1 MLKGRTQLNGSQCQ
15 GGIRGPLCQ
24 LHHKRSWRLVKQV
37 LCMGK
42 ADWNPLRLWASLSL
56 ALLLA
61 ACGSENPSASPS
73 PSVKQV
79 SEAEARALYI
89 RKCSLCHGDDG
100 KLMASKSPDL
110 SKSTITLAERVAL
123 ITYGKGTMPAQKS
136 VLSKSEIEAVALYIE
151 RFRN

>member
-1 MLKGRTQLNGSQCQ
+1 M
-15 GGIRGPLCQ
+15 P
-24 LHHKRSWRLVKQV
+24 
-37 LCMGK
+37 
-42 ADWNPLRLWASLSL
+42 
-56 ALLLA
+56 
-61 ACGSENPSASPS
+61 PSSSPS

>member
-1 MLKGRTQLNGSQCQ
+1 MLTGRTQLNGAQHK
-15 GGIRGPLCQ
+15 GGIRGSICQ
-24 LHHKRSWRLVKQV
+24 HHHKRGWRLVQQW
-37 LCMGK
+37 LWMGK
-42 ADWNPLRLWASLSL
+42 MVWNPLRIWAFVCLV
-56 ALLLA
+56 LLMA

-73 PSVKQV
+73 PSLKQV
-79 SEAEARALYI
+79 SEVEARALYI

-136 VLSKSEIEAVALYIE
+136 VLSKPEIEAVARYIE

>member
-1 MLKGRTQLNGSQCQ
+1 MLTGRTQLNGSQRE
-15 GGIRGPLCQ
+15 GGIRPPLCQ
-24 LHHKRSWRLVKQV
+24 YPLNRRWRLIQQR
-37 LCMGK
+37 LSIGPI
-42 ADWNPLRLWASLSL
+42 DWNPLRLWASLSL
-56 ALLLA
+56 VLLMA
-61 ACGSENPSASPS
+61 ACGSENPPASPS

-79 SEAEARALYI
+79 SEVEARALYI

-136 VLSKSEIEAVALYIE
+136 VLSKPEIEAIALYIE

>member
-1 MLKGRTQLNGSQCQ
+1 MLTGRKQLNGSQRQ
-15 GGIRGPLCQ
+15 GGIRGPLRQ
-24 LHHKRSWRLVKQV
+24 HHQRHGWPLVKQ
-37 LCMGK
+37 LRRMGK

-73 PSVKQV
+73 PSIKQV

-110 SKSTITLAERVAL
+110 SKSTITMAERVAL